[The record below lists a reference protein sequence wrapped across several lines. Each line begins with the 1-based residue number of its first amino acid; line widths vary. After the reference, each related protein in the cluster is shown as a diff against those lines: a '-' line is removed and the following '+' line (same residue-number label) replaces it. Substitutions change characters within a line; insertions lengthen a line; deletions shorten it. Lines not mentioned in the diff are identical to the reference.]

1 MPDQRAGIPAGSGVA
16 VPPEGA
22 GLGAAVPPE
31 GAGSDGAVRAGGAG
45 SGAGVPPDGAGSGQA
60 GAAERRARPRSRLA
74 AALRLAGSRP
84 VQWAFLAAT
93 VAIGGYGVGTRL
105 APPQAG
111 RSPLPP

>member
-31 GAGSDGAVRAGGAG
+31 GAGSDGAVRPDGAG
-45 SGAGVPPDGAGSGQA
+45 SGTGVPPDGAGSGQA

-93 VAIGGYGVGTRL
+93 VAIGGYAVATGWSHV
-105 APPQAG
+105 QAG
-111 RSPLPP
+111 LSRLG